1 MSLNDAA
8 LGHPWRMIVTLHT
21 QSLTSLDEV
30 RAFLDGNATVTF
42 TAPVAEERYR
52 WLESTLRQFRYGTL
66 KRADKGLLQ
75 IYLRKVTGYSRAQL
89 TRLIGQWHRGRR
101 ITDQR
106 GPPAQPF
113 ARRYTAADV
122 SALVALDRLHQ
133 QLSGP
138 ATKKLAERAATVFGD
153 PAYERLATISVAHLY
168 NLRASA
174 GYQRQRGHHEPTR
187 SRSVA
192 IAERRRPQ
200 PNGQPGYL
208 RVDSVHQGDW
218 DGIKGL
224 YVINLVDAVTQFE
237 IVVAVERISEH
248 FLIPALQ
255 QALAAFPFTVRGFH
269 SDNGSEYINHQLAG
283 MLDKLLIEFTKSR
296 ARRTNDNALVESKNA
311 SVVRK
316 HLGYS
321 HIPSHHAKTVN
332 VFLREHLTPYL
343 NYHRPCFFPQVT
355 IDDKGRQRRR
365 YRYEHMNTP
374 YEKLKA
380 IPKAATFLKP
390 EVTFADLDTLA
401 HAMTDN
407 QAAEQLN
414 RAREKLFQCIK
425 SKIAA

>member
-1 MSLNDAA
+1 
-8 LGHPWRMIVTLHT
+8 VTLRT
-21 QSLTSLDEV
+21 QSLTSLEEV
-30 RAFLDGNATVTF
+30 RAFLDGNAAVTF
-42 TAPVAEERYR
+42 VAPVAQERYR
-52 WLESTLRQFRYGTL
+52 WLEATLRQFRYDAL

-75 IYLRKVTGYSRAQL
+75 MFLRKVTGYSRAQL
-89 TRLIGQWHRGRR
+89 TRLIGQWGSGRR
-101 ITDQR
+101 IADRR
-106 GPPAQPF
+106 GPPCQPF

-122 SALVALDRLHQ
+122 RVLVALDRLHH

-138 ATKKLAERAATVFGD
+138 ATKKLAERAAKVFGD
-153 PAYERLATISVAHLY
+153 RAYERLATISVAHLY

-174 GYQRQRGHHEPTR
+174 GYQRQRGHLEPTR

-200 PNGQPGYL
+200 PNGAPGYL

-218 DGIKGL
+218 DGVKGL

-237 IVVAVERISEH
+237 VVVAVERISEH
-248 FLIPALQ
+248 FLIPALE

-269 SDNGSEYINHQLAG
+269 SDNGSEYINHQIAA
-283 MLDKLLIEFTKSR
+283 MLDKLRIEFTKSR

-321 HIPSHHAKTVN
+321 HIPSRHAQIVN
-332 VFLREHLTPYL
+332 AFLCDHLTSYL
-343 NYHRPCFFPQVT
+343 NYHRPCFFPEVT
-355 IDDKGRQRRR
+355 VDDKGRQRRR

-380 IPKAATFLKP
+380 LDKAVAFLKP
-390 EVTFADLDTLA
+390 GVTFKVLDSLA

-414 RAREKLFQCIK
+414 REREKLFQRIK
-425 SKIAA
+425 SKKAA

>member
-1 MSLNDAA
+1 M
-8 LGHPWRMIVTLHT
+8 TLHT

-30 RAFLDGNATVTF
+30 RAFLDGNAAVTF
-42 TAPVAEERYR
+42 TAPVAAERYR
-52 WLESTLRQFRYGTL
+52 WLEATLRQFRYDGL
-66 KRADKGLLQ
+66 MRADKGLLQ
-75 IYLRKVTGYSRAQL
+75 AYLRKVTGYSRAQL
-89 TRLIGQWHRGRR
+89 TRLIGQWRQGRR
-101 ITDQR
+101 IADRR

-113 ARRYTAADV
+113 VRRYTAADV
-122 SALVALDRLHQ
+122 SALVTLDRLHQ

-138 ATKKLAERAATVFGD
+138 ATKKLAERAFTTFGD
-153 PAYERLATISVAHLY
+153 ATYERLATLSVAHLY

-187 SRSVA
+187 PRSVA

-218 DGIKGL
+218 DGVKGL

-237 IVVAVERISEH
+237 VVVAVERISEH
-248 FLIPALQ
+248 FLLPALE
-255 QALAAFPFTVRGFH
+255 QALATFPFVVRGFH
-269 SDNGSEYINHQLAG
+269 SDNGSEYINHRLAA
-283 MLDKLLIEFTKSR
+283 MLEKLLIEFTKSR

-321 HIPSHHAKTVN
+321 HIPSHHAQTVN
-332 VFLREHLTPYL
+332 VFLRDHLTPYL
-343 NYHRPCFFPQVT
+343 NFHRPCFFPEVT
-355 IDDKGRQRRR
+355 VDDKGRQRRR

-380 IPKAATFLKP
+380 LPDAEAFLKP
-390 EVTFADLDTLA
+390 GIGFGELDALARTL
-401 HAMTDN
+401 TDN

-414 RAREKLFQCIK
+414 RARDKLFQRIK
-425 SKIAA
+425 SKKAA